1 MELNHKQITEV
12 LGLYEKC
19 CKILDIEPPVLTFTE
34 SEYMTALITPERQK
48 IGKRFMKHSLGQ
60 TFPKQHGFETVVLV
74 DSAKH
79 NEIYGQETFKG
90 PYKIQKTIKRYN
102 IKYNR
107 TYTVTK
113 KISTIEY
120 TLMHELTHVKY
131 PNMRHGKLFE
141 QSVKYLYRK
150 IHSV

>member
-34 SEYMTALITPERQK
+34 TEYMTALITPERQK
-48 IGKRFMKHSLGQ
+48 KGKKAMNKSLGQ
-60 TFPKQHGFETVVLV
+60 TYTQKGFKPVVFV
-74 DSAKH
+74 DTIKL
-79 NEIYGQETFKG
+79 NDIYGQEYYKE
-90 PYKIQKTIKRYN
+90 PYKLEKTIKRYGV
-102 IKYNR
+102 KYSR
-107 TYTVTK
+107 IHIITQ
-113 KISTIEY
+113 KISTVEY

-131 PNMRHGKLFE
+131 PNMRHGKLFD

>member
-1 MELNHKQITEV
+1 MELNHKQITET

-19 CKILDIEPPVLTFTE
+19 CKILDIEPPVITFTE

-48 IGKRFMKHSLGQ
+48 KGKRVMRKSLGQ
-60 TFPKQHGFETVVLV
+60 TYIQKGFKPVVFV
-74 DSAKH
+74 DTAKH
-79 NEIYGQETFKG
+79 NNIYGEEYYKE
-90 PYKIQKTIKRYN
+90 PYEVKKTIKRYG

-107 TYTVTK
+107 TLLITQ
-113 KISTIEY
+113 KISTVEC

-141 QSVKYLYRK
+141 QSVKYLYLK
-150 IHSV
+150 IHGY